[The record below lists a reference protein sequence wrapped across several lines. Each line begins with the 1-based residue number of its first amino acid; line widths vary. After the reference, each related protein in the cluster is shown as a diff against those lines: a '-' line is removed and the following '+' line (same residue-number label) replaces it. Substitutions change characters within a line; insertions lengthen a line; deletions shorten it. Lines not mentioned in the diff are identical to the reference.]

1 MNILFDLSGCNQ
13 PYNAITVYGLRILAG
28 FKENGYKDISILC
41 DARIYDH
48 VHVTFPEYP
57 CLEIAFDTG
66 RNPMTL
72 LRNFRHWK
80 NTVKNI
86 EHDVLFVPHVFPP
99 NFCFH
104 RRDKTVLVL
113 HDLQGLR
120 IYKGLRLW
128 ACRFF
133 YPLALWR
140 CKASI
145 VISDF
150 VREDVRKTYPFI
162 SPRKLNTIY
171 NGVVVDQLPQK
182 RDTLPVKGKYL
193 LYVSS
198 LMEHKNVMTLLR
210 AFNRLKDKIP
220 HTLVII
226 GKTRPVWTEKALPF
240 IQEENLSSRIYHVTK
255 PVSDETLAQYYN
267 QADLFIHP
275 SLMEGFGNT
284 PIEAAI
290 YGTPVLTNKE
300 TALFETTMGL
310 LNYYEPATDD
320 KAMANEI
327 ERLLTN
333 PISLDR
339 LSEIASTFRER
350 YDNTKQGKKIYDLL
364 ISLSMDSKG

>member
-275 SLMEGFGNT
+275 SLMEAF
-284 PIEAAI
+284 
-290 YGTPVLTNKE
+290 
-300 TALFETTMGL
+300 
-310 LNYYEPATDD
+310 
-320 KAMANEI
+320 
-327 ERLLTN
+327 ERLIPQKRNGDLIGAIGNRRLDTS
-333 PISLDR
+333 PIPRREITFLGRRICRCELHDSARHAFARRSIDHGRRYAAR
-339 LSEIASTFRER
+339 LSI
-350 YDNTKQGKKIYDLL
+350 NPHHGKQCHKE
-364 ISLSMDSKG
+364 

>member
-1 MNILFDLSGCNQ
+1 M
-13 PYNAITVYGLRILAG
+13 
-28 FKENGYKDISILC
+28 
-41 DARIYDH
+41 
-48 VHVTFPEYP
+48 
-57 CLEIAFDTG
+57 
-66 RNPMTL
+66 
-72 LRNFRHWK
+72 
-80 NTVKNI
+80 
-86 EHDVLFVPHVFPP
+86 
-99 NFCFH
+99 
-104 RRDKTVLVL
+104 
-113 HDLQGLR
+113 
-120 IYKGLRLW
+120 
-128 ACRFF
+128 
-133 YPLALWR
+133 
-140 CKASI
+140 
-145 VISDF
+145 
-150 VREDVRKTYPFI
+150 REDVRKTYPFI

-171 NGVVVDQLPQK
+171 NWVVVDQLPQK

-275 SLMEGFGNT
+275 SLMEGFGYT